1 MFSTRKGKKKKK
13 KKFHVFFLSG
23 EKKRKK
29 SLQEE
34 EEREREKEREKKRE
48 REKERE
54 KAFGLMASI
63 DGKSMG
69 TARTVAVAMTSMN
82 MRANIRTA
90 GNIRTSSHF
99 GLRRT
104 NTMHWNTSRTSS
116 GGVGGLHMQ
125 AATAVSSMK
134 CSSAVSLVRRS
145 LVPVPAASPYTTTTT
160 TRCEATRGGGV
171 MLGGYAAQPLLL
183 EDLGAVATSFSRSV
197 SVHAV
202 RRKKQ
207 KPRLF
212 ERSGVRYKT
221 TNAAAVE
228 VLGGE
233 DDTFLDENLE
243 GETGEIL
250 EFQRGGKR
258 EDKEE
263 EEEKSPKEVFE
274 ELGLHSKIIKG
285 LTSRGFTDLF
295 PIQKA
300 VLADALA
307 GKDLIARA
315 RTGTG
320 KTLAFTIPI
329 IEKLIEM
336 DDKSSSDFGEEQGE
350 RGGRRGG
357 RRGRKP
363 RALVL
368 APTRELALQVETE
381 IRESAPFY
389 RSVCVYGGAP
399 IFKQERELNQGVDI
413 VVGTPGRVIDML
425 DRGMLD
431 LGNVSFAVLDEA
443 DQMLNIGF
451 EKDVEQIY
459 ENLTSDRQNMLFSAT
474 MPRWVNDLAS
484 KYMNDPILIDLVG
497 DQGTGK
503 MAETVDT
510 FAIKVTRDTRLD
522 VLSDLIKVHGKNGKT
537 ICFTQTKRAADE
549 VAAVLSRSL
558 ACEAIHGDVSQAQRE
573 KTLGKF
579 RRGHFNILVAT
590 DVAARGL
597 DINDVEMV
605 VHYDLPQNSEA
616 YLHRSGRTGRAGKT
630 GISIAM
636 FQYHDIPQLHDL
648 AKTTKSD
655 FKMISAPT
663 VDELVKSSTKQ
674 AQIRLEMVDE
684 DIGRYFEETASD
696 LIESQGAENALA
708 KALAALSGLTEAPAP
723 RSSLTYE
730 EGLVTCQLK
739 SSRPFESFGEVAG
752 CLGSLCR
759 KHDLSYENI
768 GRIKMLKNG
777 SAAFFDVPP
786 HMYDTLKTVD
796 FQSGLEF
803 GIPDSLADFYEE
815 EFRGYRNRGGRG
827 NFGGRGRGGGWR
839 DRGGRG
845 GGRGGYRDRGG
856 RGGGGGGYRRDRGGD
871 RDGYRDRGS
880 YRDRGNNRDR
890 RERGGDRRGRDGGS
904 FSRSGGNWDEY

>member
-1 MFSTRKGKKKKK
+1 MRGASRPSFCFSASPVLGRKLEG
-13 KKFHVFFLSG
+13 S
-23 EKKRKK
+23 
-29 SLQEE
+29 
-34 EEREREKEREKKRE
+34 
-48 REKERE
+48 
-54 KAFGLMASI
+54 
-63 DGKSMG
+63 
-69 TARTVAVAMTSMN
+69 ART
-82 MRANIRTA
+82 
-90 GNIRTSSHF
+90 
-99 GLRRT
+99 
-104 NTMHWNTSRTSS
+104 
-116 GGVGGLHMQ
+116 
-125 AATAVSSMK
+125 
-134 CSSAVSLVRRS
+134 LV
-145 LVPVPAASPYTTTTT
+145 LN
-160 TRCEATRGGGV
+160 
-171 MLGGYAAQPLLL
+171 
-183 EDLGAVATSFSRSV
+183 
-197 SVHAV
+197 AV
-202 RRKKQ
+202 RRKAA
-207 KPRLF
+207 
-212 ERSGVRYKT
+212 SIVRRKLGLVPSSLVSSAGTSLVSCRHKT
-221 TNAAAVE
+221 TNAAAIE
-228 VLGGE
+228 VAGGE
-233 DDTFLDENLE
+233 SYHGLDPELE

-250 EFQRGGKR
+250 ELPTSR
-258 EDKEE
+258 
-263 EEEKSPKEVFE
+263 KSEATSPQEVFE

-285 LTSRGFTDLF
+285 LLGRGFTDLF

-336 DDKSSSDFGEEQGE
+336 DSAKEDDADEEEGYGREKSY
-350 RGGRRGG
+350 GGRRGGG

-368 APTRELALQVETE
+368 APTRELALQVESE
-381 IRESAPFY
+381 IKETAPSYY

-399 IFKQERELNQGVDI
+399 IFRQERELNQGVDI

-425 DRGMLD
+425 ERGMLD
-431 LGNVSFAVLDEA
+431 LGSVGFAVLDEA

-451 EKDVEQIY
+451 EESVEQIY
-459 ENLTSDRQNMLFSAT
+459 ESLVSDRQNMLFSAT
-474 MPRWVNDLAS
+474 MPRWVKDLAR
-484 KYMNDPILIDLVG
+484 KYMTDPVTIDLVG

-579 RRGHFNILVAT
+579 RKGHFNILVAT

-636 FQYHDIPQLHDL
+636 FQYHDIPQLKDL
-648 AKTTKSD
+648 SKHTKSS
-655 FKMISAPT
+655 FKMVSAPT
-663 VDELVKSSTKQ
+663 VEELVKASTRQ
-674 AQIRLEMVDE
+674 AEVRLQMVEE
-684 DIGRYFEETASD
+684 DVGRYFEETAKD
-696 LIESQGAENALA
+696 LIEKEGTQALA

-730 EGLVTCQLK
+730 EGLMTCQLK

-759 KHDLSYENI
+759 KHDMAYEDI
-768 GRIKMLKNG
+768 GRIKMLRNG
-777 SAAFFDVPP
+777 SAAFFDVPLS
-786 HMYDTLKTVD
+786 MYEVMKDID
-796 FQSGLEF
+796 FQDGLSLSV
-803 GIPDSLADFYEE
+803 PDSLSEFYQEE
-815 EFRGYRNRGGRG
+815 YDAYRGG
-827 NFGGRGRGGGWR
+827 GGRGRGGNFR
-839 DRGGRG
+839 DRRGGGRRYGGGRG
-845 GGRGGYRDRGG
+845 GGGYGG
-856 RGGGGGGYRRDRGGD
+856 RGGGGGGGYRGRNDRG
-871 RDGYRDRGS
+871 GYRDRDTGGRGRRDRKS
-880 YRDRGNNRDR
+880 YRDRSD
-890 RERGGDRRGRDGGS
+890 GGGRDSYGSGG
-904 FSRSGGNWDEY
+904 RSGGRSGSGWEEF